1 MNKYEKLDQMI
12 LDKLND
18 NPQPFYHIHSGEI
31 NDECEKLSPHCY
43 EGFRVLDRRL
53 QALRKKGLI
62 ANISCSKGWV
72 KL

>member
-1 MNKYEKLDQMI
+1 MGKYENLDQMI
-12 LDKLND
+12 VGALGE
-18 NPQPFYHIHSGEI
+18 NPKHFHAILSGAI
-31 NDECEKLSPHCY
+31 ADECEMLSDRKY

-62 ANISCSKGWV
+62 ANVSCSKGWV

>member
-1 MNKYEKLDQMI
+1 MKYEKLDQLI
-12 LDKLND
+12 LDRLND
-18 NPQPFYHIHSGEI
+18 RPSPFSDIFTGGISE
-31 NDECEKLSPHCY
+31 ECEKLAARKH

-62 ANISCSKGWV
+62 ANVSCSKGWV

>member
-1 MNKYEKLDQMI
+1 MGKYEKLDQMI
-12 LDKLND
+12 FDAISE
-18 NPQPFYHIHSGEI
+18 NPQPFHAILSGAI
-31 NDECEKLSPHCY
+31 SDECEMLSDKKY

-62 ANISCSKGWV
+62 ATVSCSKGWV

>member
-1 MNKYEKLDQMI
+1 MKYEKLDRLI
-12 LDKLND
+12 LNQLGSK
-18 NPQPFYHIHSGEI
+18 PKPFCDIFTGDILEKCEELSIH
-31 NDECEKLSPHCY
+31 KY

-62 ANISCSKGWV
+62 VNVSSSKGWV